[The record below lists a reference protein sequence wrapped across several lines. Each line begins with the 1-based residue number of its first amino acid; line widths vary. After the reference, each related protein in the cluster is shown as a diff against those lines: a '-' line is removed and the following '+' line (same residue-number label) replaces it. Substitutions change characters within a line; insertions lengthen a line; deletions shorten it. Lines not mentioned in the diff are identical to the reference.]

1 MSFRKEKKFRLSI
14 HEVNQMKANLQF
26 AGLEWLYA
34 PRVINSCYFD
44 SRNLSMFEDSEEGVL
59 PRKKVRIRWYNDRN
73 AFAKET
79 KISSLE
85 GRFKY
90 TDDACPAKFQ
100 EDVYSMQYFDD
111 QYGTLLP
118 SLLVS
123 YEREYFSL
131 ESMRVTF
138 DKNIRYQLI
147 NQKGFGIHYDPECVM
162 EIKIPADC
170 GDDYVESII
179 RHPTSRFS
187 KYSRGH
193 LMFLGQLSSY

>member
-1 MSFRKEKKFRLSI
+1 
-14 HEVNQMKANLQF
+14 
-26 AGLEWLYA
+26 
-34 PRVINSCYFD
+34 
-44 SRNLSMFEDSEEGVL
+44 MFEDSEEGVL
-59 PRKKVRIRWYNDRN
+59 PRKKVRIRWYNDTN
-73 AFAKET
+73 VFVKET

-85 GRFKY
+85 GRFKH
-90 TDDACPAKFQ
+90 TDSACPAEVKQ
-100 EDVYSMQYFDD
+100 DVFSMEYFDD
-111 QYGTLLP
+111 RYGKLLP

-138 DKNIRYQLI
+138 DRNISYQLI
-147 NQKGFGIHYDPECVM
+147 NQKGLGIYHDPECVM

-179 RHPTSRFS
+179 SHPTSRFS

-193 LMFLGQLSSY
+193 LMFIGELSCY

>member
-1 MSFRKEKKFRLSI
+1 
-14 HEVNQMKANLQF
+14 MKANLQL
-26 AGLEWLYA
+26 AGLERLYP

-44 SRNLSMFEDSEEGVL
+44 SRNLSMFEESEEGVL
-59 PRKKVRIRWYNDRN
+59 PRKKVRVRWYNETN
-73 AFAKET
+73 IFVKET

-90 TDDACPAKFQ
+90 TDEACLAKAQ
-100 EDVYSMQYFDD
+100 QDVYSMEYFDD
-111 QYGTLLP
+111 RYGRLLP

-147 NQKGFGIHYDPECVM
+147 NQKGFGIHFDPECVM
-162 EIKIPADC
+162 EVKIPADC

-179 RHPTSRFS
+179 SHPTARFS

-193 LMFLGQLSSY
+193 LMFTGKLSCY

>member
-1 MSFRKEKKFRLSI
+1 MSFRKEKKFRLSL
-14 HEVNQMKANLQF
+14 HEVSKMKANLQL
-26 AGLEWLYA
+26 AGLEQLHP

-44 SRNLSMFEDSEEGVL
+44 SRDLSMFEDSEEGVL
-59 PRKKVRIRWYNDRN
+59 PRKKVRIRWYNDTN
-73 AFAKET
+73 VFVKET

-90 TDDACPAKFQ
+90 TDSACPAEAKQ
-100 EDVYSMQYFDD
+100 DVFSMEYFDD
-111 QYGTLLP
+111 RYGKLLP

-138 DKNIRYQLI
+138 DRNISYQLI
-147 NQKGFGIHYDPECVM
+147 NSKGLGMHYDPECVM

-179 RHPTSRFS
+179 SHPTSRFS

-193 LMFLGQLSSY
+193 LMFIGELSSY